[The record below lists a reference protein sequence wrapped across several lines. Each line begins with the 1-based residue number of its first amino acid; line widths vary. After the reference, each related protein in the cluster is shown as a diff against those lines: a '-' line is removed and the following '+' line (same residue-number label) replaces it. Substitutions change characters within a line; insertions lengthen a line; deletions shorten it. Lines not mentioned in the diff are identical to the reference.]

1 VCPVRDP
8 DDRSVRRMAKDVV
21 RERARPDGAPA
32 AARPTAGGGADSAE
46 RPRSEAGN
54 WLEDEFEQLPTRQRH
69 GGRRSEVVRR
79 RVGRLRAG
87 DEPGLPCAPRT
98 IEPEP
103 AAIVALTR
111 GQCEVETGDGEL
123 VVAHLPKALAL
134 HQQTEIA
141 VGDRVLLERRSS
153 GALAV
158 AQLLPRTSRLSRP
171 DPFYAHRERVLAAN
185 LDLAV
190 VVASVRKPPFV
201 AGIVDRFLV
210 ALAHG
215 GVPAVL
221 VVNKVDLIPEPRA
234 ADAEISALAPYLELD
249 LTVVPCS
256 TRSGEGI
263 DRLRDLLAGR
273 TAAFVGHSGVGK
285 TSLLNVL
292 APGLEAEVGDV
303 SGGNRRGRHTTTR
316 ARIYRIGDGARVVDT
331 PGLREFGLWR
341 MTARELAAY
350 FDEFGE
356 LAARCRFANCTHDHE
371 PRCAVRAAA
380 ERGDLPR
387 YATYRRILDSL
398 DRS

>member
-1 VCPVRDP
+1 
-8 DDRSVRRMAKDVV
+8 MAKDVV
-21 RERARPDGAPA
+21 RRHD
-32 AARPTAGGGADSAE
+32 RPTEVPTTGREPAGADASPAD
-46 RPRSEAGN
+46 RPRIEAGN
-54 WLEDEFEQLPTRQRH
+54 WLEEEFDRLPTRQRH

-79 RVGRLRAG
+79 RVGRLRSE
-87 DEPGLPCAPRT
+87 DEPGLPSAPRT
-98 IEPEP
+98 LEPEP
-103 AAIVALTR
+103 ASVVALTR
-111 GQCEVETGDGEL
+111 GQCEVETGGGEL

-158 AQLLPRTSRLSRP
+158 AQLLPRTSCLSRP

-185 LDLAV
+185 LDLAI
-190 VVASVRKPPFV
+190 VVASVRRPPFV
-201 AGIVDRFLV
+201 PGIVDRFLV

-221 VVNKVDLIPEPRA
+221 VVNKVDLVPEPRD
-234 ADAEISALAPYLELD
+234 ADAEISALGPYLELD
-249 LTVVPCS
+249 LSVVPCS
-256 TRSGEGI
+256 TLTGEGI
-263 DRLRDLLAGR
+263 ERLRGLLAGR

-292 APGLEAEVGDV
+292 APGVGAEVGDV
-303 SGGNRRGRHTTTR
+303 SADNRRGRHTTTR

-356 LAARCRFANCTHDHE
+356 LTTRCRFANCTHDHE
-371 PRCAVRAAA
+371 PQCAVRAAA
-380 ERGDLPR
+380 ERGELPR

-398 DRS
+398 DRG